1 MSPTAAPRG
10 FWGSW
15 ERRKLGEKRWFWDGE
30 PRGPQRNK
38 RFRGSGEEQGDTEQ
52 LSLTSEPLSGV
63 LMRPH

>member
-15 ERRKLGEKRWFWDGE
+15 ERRKLGEKRWLQDRE
-30 PRGPQRNK
+30 PRGAQRNK
-38 RFRGSGEEQGDTEQ
+38 RFSRSGEEQGDTEQ